1 MGQVHFTRVGYNLI
15 TQSMGAKPMERF
27 KHYVGI
33 DIANDD
39 FTCSL
44 LCRPDLPIV
53 AASSFVNQIEGFDT
67 FEQWLKTHGVDK
79 QHAIICL
86 EATGVYGEGLCY
98 WLVGKGYLLAV
109 EPPLKVKRAF
119 YPKGHKNDRI
129 DSKQIAEYAYR
140 FQDKLYMW
148 QPKDQLVEHIAIL
161 LTTREQLV
169 QQKTATINAFQAL
182 DRKVLKNQ
190 VAKAIYQE
198 NIKRFKSQIEQI
210 EKEIQKIIS
219 IDNQFKHL
227 VHLLITVPGV
237 GLLMVANLFVI
248 TNGFTQHLEYT
259 TLAAMIGI
267 CPYQHRSG
275 TSVWK
280 PDQSARYGPPRIRKL
295 LHLAAR
301 SVKTHNEKF
310 SKYFA
315 RKNAEGKPN
324 RLILNNIANNLLRI
338 ICAIIKEQKQY
349 ISNYV
354 SINPMLLKNT

>member
-1 MGQVHFTRVGYNLI
+1 
-15 TQSMGAKPMERF
+15 MERF

-33 DIANDD
+33 DIAADD

-44 LCRPDLPIV
+44 LCRPDFPIV
-53 AASSFVNQIEGFDT
+53 SGSSFVNQLESFDS
-67 FEQWLKTHGVDK
+67 FEQWLKAHGVDK
-79 QHAIICL
+79 QHTIICL
-86 EATGVYGEGLCY
+86 EATGVYSEALCY
-98 WLVGKGYLLAV
+98 WLVSKGYLLAV

-119 YPKGHKNDRI
+119 YPKGHKNDRV

-140 FQDKLYMW
+140 FQDKLYIW

-169 QQKTATINAFQAL
+169 QQKTATINALRAL

-190 VAKAIYQE
+190 VAIAIYQE
-198 NIKRFKSQIEQI
+198 NIKRLENQIKQI
-210 EKEIQKIIS
+210 EKEIQKLIS
-219 IDNQFKHL
+219 MDNLFKHL

-237 GLLMVANLFVI
+237 GLLMVANLLVI

-259 TLAAMIGI
+259 TMAAIIGV

-275 TSVWK
+275 RSVWK
-280 PDQSARYGPPRIRKL
+280 PDQSARFGPPRMRKL

-301 SVKTHNEKF
+301 SVKTHNEQF

-315 RKNAEGKPN
+315 RKDAEGKATK
-324 RLILNNIANNLLRI
+324 LILNNIANKLLRI

-349 ISNYV
+349 NSNYV
-354 SINPMLLKNT
+354 SINPMLTKIT

>member
-1 MGQVHFTRVGYNLI
+1 
-15 TQSMGAKPMERF
+15 MERF

-33 DIANDD
+33 DIGADD

-44 LCRPDLPIV
+44 ICRPDLPVV
-53 AASSFVNQIEGFDT
+53 AASSFDNQLESFST
-67 FEQWLKTHGVDK
+67 FEQWLKTYGVDK
-79 QHAIICL
+79 NHTIICM
-86 EATGVYGEGLCY
+86 EATGVYGEELCY
-98 WLVGKGYLLAV
+98 WLASKDYLLAV

-119 YPKGHKNDRI
+119 YPIGHKNDRI

-140 FQDKLYMW
+140 FQDKLYIW
-148 QPKDQLVEHIAIL
+148 QPKNQLVEHIAIL

-169 QQKTATINAFQAL
+169 QQKTATSNALQAL

-198 NIKRFKSQIEQI
+198 NIQRLTNQIKQI
-210 EKEIQKIIS
+210 EKEIKKIIS
-219 IDNQFKHL
+219 MDNLFKHL
-227 VHLLITVPGV
+227 VHLLITAPGV
-237 GLLMVANLFVI
+237 GLLLAANLLVI
-248 TNGFTQHLEYT
+248 TNGFTQHLAYT

-280 PDQSARYGPPRIRKL
+280 PDKSARFGPPRLRKL

-301 SVKTHNEKF
+301 SVKTHNEQF

-315 RKNAEGKPN
+315 RKDAEGKAT
-324 RLILNNIANNLLRI
+324 RLILNNIANKLLRI
-338 ICAIIKEQKQY
+338 SCAYYQRTKTIQFKICVNK
-349 ISNYV
+349 SNV
-354 SINPMLLKNT
+354 DKNYLILS